1 MLYGTIYATPQTV
14 LRRYAERKD
23 AGQLAPDEAAPTE
36 LYRALMQME
45 IVERAVGEDGKPAD
59 PERFPFIMSVGTP
72 DAADDIVEQDWDLS
86 RFKSNPVA
94 FLNHA
99 SWSLPIGR
107 WENVRVEGGVL
118 RGDFVASEAH
128 EIARIVKAML
138 IEGTLRCASVGFIP
152 RDVTDRS
159 RYPTEDPR
167 HAQRGRLYRRNLL
180 MECSIASI
188 PMHPETTMEERA
200 ATPAPA
206 DPAPAPAVKDVAP
219 PDDGP
224 DFDLDALERAF
235 AAQFPVSVS

>member
-1 MLYGTIYATPQTV
+1 MLYGSIYATPQTV
-14 LRRYAERKD
+14 LRRYAERRD
-23 AGQLAPDEAAPTE
+23 AGQLAPDEAAPAP

-45 IVERAVGEDGKPAD
+45 IVERAVGEDDKPTD
-59 PERFPFIMSVGTP
+59 PGRFPFIMSVGTP

-128 EIARIVKAML
+128 DVARIVKAML

-200 ATPAPA
+200 A
-206 DPAPAPAVKDVAP
+206 DPAPVTAPVAETKSATP

-224 DFDLDALERAF
+224 NFDLDALERAVRDL
-235 AAQFPVSVS
+235 FPVTTF